1 MSEVEI
7 YCIKSSFISANVWLL
22 NTKSSIK
29 PLKLKEMTN
38 LLFSHLR
45 ITKTYLFRDF
55 VLKS

>member
-38 LLFSHLR
+38 LPFSHLHLLGA
-45 ITKTYLFRDF
+45 IFR
-55 VLKS
+55 LIWQKSV

>member
-38 LLFSHLR
+38 LPFSHLHLLGA
-45 ITKTYLFRDF
+45 KFR
-55 VLKS
+55 LIW